1 MRAPLSMEFSR
12 QEYRSGLPCP
22 PPGDLPDPGTEPLS
36 PAGRFFTTSATWEA
50 LIDTYLSLLMKAT
63 DISLAPNVRMR
74 VVWKGE
80 QKGKKGER
88 ERKERGIE
96 EEKGSVSL
104 GLLAGF

>member
-1 MRAPLSMEFSR
+1 MRAPLSTEFSR

-22 PPGDLPDPGTEPLS
+22 PPGDLSDPGTESLS

-96 EEKGSVSL
+96 EEKGSVLL

>member
-22 PPGDLPDPGTEPLS
+22 GTSDPGTEPLS

-96 EEKGSVSL
+96 EEKGSVLL
-104 GLLAGF
+104 GLLAGC

>member
-1 MRAPLSMEFSR
+1 
-12 QEYRSGLPCP
+12 
-22 PPGDLPDPGTEPLS
+22 
-36 PAGRFFTTSATWEA
+36 
-50 LIDTYLSLLMKAT
+50 MKAT